1 MSQAHRNRGPR
12 LFHPLMGAN
21 LGTLM
26 RVLKAN
32 GGVPPSRWPHA
43 ALAILA
49 ALGRWPFTAYESR
62 RLAAWRREQG
72 PTPAPVFIVG
82 HWRSGTTHLYSLLAR
97 SPRFAYVPP
106 LAVGL
111 PWDFLVLGAALR
123 PLLERALP
131 ANRFID
137 QVAVNPDSPQEDEI
151 ALANMQPLSF
161 YHGLY
166 FPRRFRENFEAGV
179 FFDGCDDRAIDGWRE
194 AMELFMAKVGLQQPG
209 RRVLIKNPVYTARVA
224 MLRRMWPDARFIHIY
239 RNPYV
244 VFQSTRNFY
253 RALFE
258 ELALQPAEQADV
270 DSLIL
275 DSYPRMMNA
284 VLEDT
289 RTLPEDQFVE
299 LRFEDF
305 EQHPLEEAERI
316 YRTLGLPGFEDD
328 RPAFEA
334 YLSST
339 RGYRKNSYRFPPDDL
354 QRVERHWGEFLRR
367 WDYHPPA

>member
-1 MSQAHRNRGPR
+1 MSKAPSQKGPR

-21 LGTLM
+21 PATVL
-26 RVLKAN
+26 RVLKRN
-32 GGVPPSRWPHA
+32 GGVPASRLPHA
-43 ALAILA
+43 GLALLA
-49 ALGRWPFTAYESR
+49 SLARWPFSAYER
-62 RLAAWRREQG
+62 YRVAGWRRQRGEM
-72 PTPAPVFIVG
+72 PAPVFIVG

-97 SPRFAYVPP
+97 SRQFAYVPP

-111 PWDFLVLGAALR
+111 PWDFLTLGAALR

-131 ANRFID
+131 ADRFID

-151 ALANMQPLSF
+151 ALANMQALSF

-179 FFDGCDDRAIDGWRE
+179 FFDHCPPE
-194 AMELFMAKVGLQQPG
+194 AVERWQQAMRLFLEKVSLQQPG

-224 MLRRMWPDARFIHIY
+224 MLRQMWPEARFIHIY

-244 VFQSTRNFY
+244 VYQSTRNFY
-253 RALFE
+253 RALFQ
-258 ELALQPAEQADV
+258 ELALQPLDGADA
-270 DSLIL
+270 DRLIL
-275 DSYPRMMNA
+275 ESYPRMMNA

-289 RTLPEDQFVE
+289 RALPEGRFVE

-305 EQHPLEEAERI
+305 EQRPLEEAERI
-316 YRTLGLPGFEDD
+316 YQTLGLPGFEDD
-328 RPAFEA
+328 RPALEA

-339 RGYRKNSYRFPPDDL
+339 RGYRKNSYRFPREDL
-354 QRVERHWGEFLRR
+354 EQVERHWGDFVRR
-367 WDYHPPA
+367 WDYQPPA